1 MPQSVDNWRKS
12 EKCKEYY
19 RQRYLK
25 KKDNPQ
31 FKIQQLKNNWKAKGL
46 ITDDI
51 DKIYDIYNLTT
62 NCQKCNILLTTD
74 KKPTPTRKCMDHD
87 HETGAFRFILCN
99 KCNVNNVNDK
109 YTKNKTG
116 EKYISID
123 YTKKNRLIRYRFV
136 MKGQVS
142 KRFKTLEEA
151 VDYRD
156 MIIRGL

>member
-1 MPQSVDNWRKS
+1 MAQLVDNWRDS
-12 EKCKEYY
+12 EKAKEYH
-19 RQRYLK
+19 RQKYLQ
-25 KKDNPQ
+25 KKDNPE
-31 FKIQQLKNNWKAKGL
+31 FKIRQLKYNWKAKGL

-51 DKIYDIYNLTT
+51 DKIYDIYLSTT

-99 KCNVNNVNDK
+99 KCNRHNIDD
-109 YTKNKTG
+109 THSKNKCG

-123 YTKKNRLIRYRFV
+123 YTKKNRLIRYRFQ
-136 MKGQVS
+136 MKGEQS

-156 MIIRGL
+156 MIIKCL